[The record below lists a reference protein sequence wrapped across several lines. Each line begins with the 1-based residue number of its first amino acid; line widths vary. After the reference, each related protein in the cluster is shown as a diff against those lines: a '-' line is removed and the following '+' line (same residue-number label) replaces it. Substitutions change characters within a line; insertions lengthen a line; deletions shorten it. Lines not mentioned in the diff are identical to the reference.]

1 MKAWGLSET
10 RAGGGVRNSVRFKAS
25 GSEERLLR
33 AGTGAA
39 RAVLTDWLGLESSG
53 AAALAFTFTVDGG
66 HLDLVGGLRHQA
78 DNGDRGQGCW
88 R

>member
-10 RAGGGVRNSVRFKAS
+10 RAGGGVRNSIRFKAS
-25 GSEERLLR
+25 LIK

-53 AAALAFTFTVDGG
+53 PAALAFTFTVDGG

-78 DNGDRGQGCW
+78 NNGDHGRGCW